1 MTRSQVGAMLAL
13 GVATGFMSGLF
24 GVGGGILM
32 VPGLVFLARFD
43 QRRAHAT
50 SLAAMLP
57 MAIAGLVTYV
67 INDGIDW
74 PLTGL
79 LALGS
84 VFGAVVGTSLL
95 TRMSKRALTIVFAVP
110 LVIAAVRMMFEI
122 SAEGRAPLTPWT
134 AVVIVAIGLVTSA
147 IASLLGIG
155 GGIIL
160 VPLLTVLFDV
170 PPVIAKGTALAV
182 ILPMSTVGTTRNRS
196 NGLVDF
202 KAALAL
208 GLTGVVMAPVGATVS
223 NSISAQTS
231 NTLFAALLAVV
242 TTRMVWQAFKG

>member
-1 MTRSQVGAMLAL
+1 MTQSRLGAMLAL

-32 VPGLVFLARFD
+32 VPGLVLIARFE

-57 MAIAGLVTYV
+57 MAVAGLVTYV

-74 PLTGL
+74 LLAGL

-95 TRMSKRALTIVFAVP
+95 TRLSKRALSIVFAVP
-110 LVIAAVRMMFEI
+110 LVIAAVRMLFEI
-122 SAEGRAPLTPWT
+122 TADGRAPLTMWT
-134 AVVIVAIGLVTSA
+134 AIIIAVIGLVTSA

-160 VPLLTVLFDV
+160 VPILTVLFDV

-182 ILPMSTVGTTRNRS
+182 ILPMSAVGTTRNHG
-196 NGLVDF
+196 NELVEF
-202 KAALAL
+202 KAALSL
-208 GLTGVVMAPVGATVS
+208 GVTGVAMAPVGALVS

-231 NTLFAALLAVV
+231 NVLFAVLLAVV
-242 TTRMVWQAFKG
+242 TTRMVWQAVKA

>member
-1 MTRSQVGAMLAL
+1 MIAL

-32 VPGLVFLARFD
+32 VPGLVFFARFD

-57 MAIAGLVTYV
+57 IALAGLITYV

-84 VFGAVVGTSLL
+84 VFGAVVGTALL

-110 LVIAAVRMMFEI
+110 LVIAAVRMLFEVT
-122 SAEGRAPLTPWT
+122 AEGRAPLTLWT
-134 AVVIVAIGLVTSA
+134 AVIIVVIGLLTSA

-182 ILPMSTVGTTRNRS
+182 ILPMSTVGTMRNRTNS
-196 NGLVDF
+196 LVDF
-202 KAALAL
+202 KAAFAL
-208 GLTGVVMAPVGATVS
+208 GVTGVAMAPVGAMVS

-231 NTLFAALLAVV
+231 NALFAALLAMV
-242 TTRMVWQAFKG
+242 TTRMLWQAVKG

>member
-1 MTRSQVGAMLAL
+1 MIAL

-32 VPGLVFLARFD
+32 VPGLVFFARFD

-57 MAIAGLVTYV
+57 IALAGLITYV

-84 VFGAVVGTSLL
+84 VFGAVAGTSLL

-110 LVIAAVRMMFEI
+110 LVIAAVRMLFEVT
-122 SAEGRAPLTPWT
+122 AEGRAPLTPWT
-134 AVVIVAIGLVTSA
+134 AVIIVVIGLLTSA

-182 ILPMSTVGTTRNRS
+182 ILPMSTVGTMRNRTNS
-196 NGLVDF
+196 LVDF
-202 KAALAL
+202 KAAFAL
-208 GLTGVVMAPVGATVS
+208 GVTGVAMAPVGAMVS

-231 NTLFAALLAVV
+231 NALFAALLAVV
-242 TTRMVWQAFKG
+242 TTRMLWQAVKG

>member
-1 MTRSQVGAMLAL
+1 MLAL

-74 PLTGL
+74 PLAGL

-84 VFGAVVGTSLL
+84 VFGALVGTSLL
-95 TRMSKRALTIVFAVP
+95 TRLSKRALTIVFAVP
-110 LVIAAVRMMFEI
+110 LVIAAVRMTFEI
-122 SAEGRAPLTPWT
+122 SAEGRAPLTLWT
-134 AVVIVAIGLVTSA
+134 AIVIVAIGLVTSA

-196 NGLVDF
+196 NALVDF
-202 KAALAL
+202 RAALAL
-208 GLTGVVMAPVGATVS
+208 GVAGVVMAPVGATVS

-231 NTLFAALLAVV
+231 NALFTVLLAVV
-242 TTRMVWQAFKG
+242 TTRMVWQAVKG

>member
-1 MTRSQVGAMLAL
+1 MIAL

-32 VPGLVFLARFD
+32 VPGLVFFARFD

-57 MAIAGLVTYV
+57 IALAGLITYV

-84 VFGAVVGTSLL
+84 VFGAVVGTALL

-110 LVIAAVRMMFEI
+110 LVIAAVRMLFEVT
-122 SAEGRAPLTPWT
+122 AEGRAPLTPWT
-134 AVVIVAIGLVTSA
+134 AVIIVVIGLLTSA

-160 VPLLTVLFDV
+160 VPLLTVFFDV

-182 ILPMSTVGTTRNRS
+182 ILPMSTVGTMRNRTNS
-196 NGLVDF
+196 LVDF
-202 KAALAL
+202 KAAFAL
-208 GLTGVVMAPVGATVS
+208 GVTGVAMAPVGAMVS

-231 NTLFAALLAVV
+231 NALFAALLAMV
-242 TTRMVWQAFKG
+242 TTRMLWQAVKG

>member
-1 MTRSQVGAMLAL
+1 MIAL

-32 VPGLVFLARFD
+32 VPGLVFFARFD

-57 MAIAGLVTYV
+57 IALAGLITYV

-95 TRMSKRALTIVFAVP
+95 TRLSKRALTIVFAVP
-110 LVIAAVRMMFEI
+110 LVIAAVRMLFEI
-122 SAEGRAPLTPWT
+122 TAEGRAPLTLWT
-134 AVVIVAIGLVTSA
+134 AIVIVVIGLVTSA

-182 ILPMSTVGTTRNRS
+182 ILPMSTVGTMRNRANS
-196 NGLVDF
+196 LVDF

-208 GLTGVVMAPVGATVS
+208 GVTGVAMAPVGAMVS

-231 NTLFAALLAVV
+231 NALFAALLAVV
-242 TTRMVWQAFKG
+242 TTRMMWQAVKGRR

>member
-1 MTRSQVGAMLAL
+1 MIAL

-32 VPGLVFLARFD
+32 VPGLVFFARFD

-57 MAIAGLVTYV
+57 IALAGLITYV

-84 VFGAVVGTSLL
+84 VFGAVVGTALL

-110 LVIAAVRMMFEI
+110 LVIAAVRMLFEVT
-122 SAEGRAPLTPWT
+122 AEGRAPLTPWT
-134 AVVIVAIGLVTSA
+134 AVIIVVIGLLTSA

-182 ILPMSTVGTTRNRS
+182 ILPMSTVGTMRNRTNS
-196 NGLVDF
+196 LVDF
-202 KAALAL
+202 KAAFAL
-208 GLTGVVMAPVGATVS
+208 GVTGVAMAPVGAMVS

-231 NTLFAALLAVV
+231 NALFAALLAMV
-242 TTRMVWQAFKG
+242 TTRMLWQVVKG

>member
-1 MTRSQVGAMLAL
+1 MIAL

-32 VPGLVFLARFD
+32 VPGLVFFARFD

-57 MAIAGLVTYV
+57 IALAGLITYV

-110 LVIAAVRMMFEI
+110 LVIAAVRMLFEVT
-122 SAEGRAPLTPWT
+122 AEGRAPLTPWT
-134 AVVIVAIGLVTSA
+134 AVIIVVIGLLTSA

-182 ILPMSTVGTTRNRS
+182 ILPMSTVGTMRNRTNS
-196 NGLVDF
+196 LVDF
-202 KAALAL
+202 KAAFAL
-208 GLTGVVMAPVGATVS
+208 GVTGVAMAPVGAMVS

-231 NTLFAALLAVV
+231 NALFAALLAMV
-242 TTRMVWQAFKG
+242 TTRMLWQAVKG

>member
-1 MTRSQVGAMLAL
+1 MLAL

-32 VPGLVFLARFD
+32 VPGLVFFARFD

-57 MAIAGLVTYV
+57 IAVAGLVTYV

-95 TRMSKRALTIVFAVP
+95 TRMSKRALTIAFAVP
-110 LVIAAVRMMFEI
+110 LVIAAVRMLFEI
-122 SAEGRAPLTPWT
+122 TADGRAPLTLWT
-134 AVVIVAIGLVTSA
+134 AVIIVVIGLVTSA

-182 ILPMSTVGTTRNRS
+182 ILPMSTVGTMRNRS
-196 NGLVDF
+196 NSLVDF

-208 GLTGVVMAPVGATVS
+208 GVTGVAMAPVGAMVS
-223 NSISAQTS
+223 NSISAHTS
-231 NTLFAALLAVV
+231 NALFAVLLAVV
-242 TTRMVWQAFKG
+242 TTRMVWQAAKG

>member
-1 MTRSQVGAMLAL
+1 MLAL

-74 PLTGL
+74 PLAGL

-84 VFGAVVGTSLL
+84 VFGALVGTSLL
-95 TRMSKRALTIVFAVP
+95 TRLSKRALTIVFAVP
-110 LVIAAVRMMFEI
+110 LVIAAVRMTFEI
-122 SAEGRAPLTPWT
+122 SAEGRAPLTLWT
-134 AVVIVAIGLVTSA
+134 AIVIVAIGLVTSA

-196 NGLVDF
+196 NALVDF
-202 KAALAL
+202 RAALAL
-208 GLTGVVMAPVGATVS
+208 GVAGVVMAPVGATVS

-231 NTLFAALLAVV
+231 NALFAVLLAVV
-242 TTRMVWQAFKG
+242 TTRMVWQAVKG

>member
-1 MTRSQVGAMLAL
+1 MLAL

-32 VPGLVFLARFD
+32 VPGLVFFARFD

-57 MAIAGLVTYV
+57 IAVAGLVTYV

-95 TRMSKRALTIVFAVP
+95 TRMSKRALTIAFAVP
-110 LVIAAVRMMFEI
+110 LVIAAVRMLFEI
-122 SAEGRAPLTPWT
+122 TADGRAPLTLWT
-134 AVVIVAIGLVTSA
+134 AVIIVVIGLVTSA

-182 ILPMSTVGTTRNRS
+182 ILPMSTVGTMRNRS
-196 NGLVDF
+196 NSLVDF

-208 GLTGVVMAPVGATVS
+208 GVTGVAMAPVGAIVS
-223 NSISAQTS
+223 NSISAHTS
-231 NTLFAALLAVV
+231 NALFAVLLAVV
-242 TTRMVWQAFKG
+242 TTRMVWQAAKG